1 MTENKNWKKIVSG
14 MMALTLVAGTVPA
27 NVGGFLT
34 GSTAIVASAEGEN
47 IDDNELGEVDIEV
60 PEDEWEYSRCM
71 WYEDEEQE
79 YVALFVFTK
88 GTERENIAGVVTK
101 EVIEPTCEKVG
112 KTVYTAVATFEDKT
126 VTDYK
131 EINIVPAT
139 GHKWQTPTYDF
150 TQDDSVCTATC
161 ICENGDHPKEE
172 IVNGKFSEVKPATV
186 SAEGVGQYVFEF
198 EDPAFEKQIKEVTIP
213 KLTPVYGEPEYKWS
227 DDYKTATATLPC
239 ENGTEADAI
248 VEKVDTTSSVAEGD
262 EATCTK
268 KGKTTYT
275 AVFKD
280 QRFETQTTTVEDI
293 DATGHTYEAP
303 VWKWDDNT
311 KTAVATFYC
320 INDDDQTDTDADD
333 ITKKYIVE
341 PTCEEGG
348 SAIYT
353 ATVTFDGE
361 TYTDSKEYEEE
372 AKGHNWVPTWHW
384 DENNSA
390 VAHFKCS
397 DHEKPIYGA
406 ALAEVEEE
414 VHPSSCTEQGYIEY
428 TASVEYDG
436 KLYVCDEEHKVE
448 LPLAD
453 HEFADPE
460 YVWTETEDGLKC
472 TATRTCKNCDETET
486 EEAVV
491 EYKVEKEATVREE
504 GKGVYTATFENAEF
518 KTQINEVEIAKL
530 EAKYADPVYTWNEDH
545 TECYAVSKCLNG
557 DVDDNI
563 EEYGE
568 ISSKVTRE
576 ATCSKMGETT
586 YYATFENA
594 AFTTVSESI
603 DNIDMIDHEYGVAT
617 WSWIPNDDGTY
628 TATMKKTC
636 VKCGDTITYDAEV
649 TSETV
654 GDKIIYTAI
663 AEVDGVK
670 IASTMEKI
678 IDVDKTPDI
687 TFEKGDGCVKLTWTA
702 VEGAE
707 KYGIVA
713 YQNGSWTL
721 LNQGYPTSYVL
732 NGLKAGNE
740 YKVAVIAMFDGQW
753 NMDFSNAITVTPN
766 DAAAKYP
773 IVENIEYNE
782 EFHQFR
788 LSWNAVEGAQQ
799 YGIAVKL
806 AGKWKVQAYT
816 DKTTFTSPKLRA
828 GSSYEMLVCAKV
840 NGKWDLGAMNS
851 RIFTVTI
858 K

>member
-47 IDDNELGEVDIEV
+47 INNELGEAEFEV
-60 PEDEWEYSRCM
+60 SEDEWEASDWK
-71 WYEDEEQE
+71 WYADDEKEFIV
-79 YVALFVFTK
+79 VAYITK
-88 GTERENIAGVVTK
+88 GDETKQLATVVTK

-112 KTVYTAVATFEDKT
+112 KTVYTAVATYEDKT
-126 VTDYK
+126 FTDFR
-131 EINIVPAT
+131 EINEVPAI

-150 TQDDSVCTATC
+150 TQDDSVCTATR
-161 ICENGDHPKEE
+161 ICENDDHPQTEE
-172 IVNGKFSEVKPATV
+172 VDGIFSVVKPATV
-186 SAEGVGQYVFEF
+186 SADGVGQYVFEF
-198 EDPAFEKQIKEVTIP
+198 KNPAFEKQIKEVTIP

-280 QRFETQTTTVEDI
+280 QRFETQTITVEDI
-293 DATGHTYEAP
+293 EATGHTYEAP
-303 VWKWDDNT
+303 VWKWNDET
-311 KTAVATFYC
+311 RTAVATFYC
-320 INDDDQTDTDADD
+320 INDDDQTDADADE

-353 ATVTFDGE
+353 ATVIFEGE
-361 TYTDSKEYEEE
+361 TYTDSKVYEEE

-406 ALAEVEEE
+406 ALAEVEEK
-414 VHPSSCTEQGYIEY
+414 VHPSSCTEHGYIEY
-428 TASVEYDG
+428 TASVVYDG

-448 LPLAD
+448 LPLAE

-460 YVWTETEDGLKC
+460 YVWTETENGLKC

-491 EYKVEKEATVREE
+491 EYKVEKEATVKEP
-504 GKGVYTATFENAEF
+504 GLGIYTAKFENAAFE
-518 KTQINEVEIAKL
+518 TQTNNVEIAKL

-545 TECYAVSKCLNG
+545 TECYAVSECLNG

-586 YYATFENA
+586 YYATFEND
-594 AFTTVSESI
+594 AFTTVSESV
-603 DNIDMIDHEYGVAT
+603 DNIDMKDHEYGVAT
-617 WSWIPNDDGTY
+617 WSWTPNDDGTY
-628 TATMKKTC
+628 TATMKRTC
-636 VKCGDTITYDAEV
+636 VNCGDTITYDAEV

-687 TFEKGDGCVKLTWTA
+687 TFEKGDG
-702 VEGAE
+702 
-707 KYGIVA
+707 
-713 YQNGSWTL
+713 
-721 LNQGYPTSYVL
+721 
-732 NGLKAGNE
+732 
-740 YKVAVIAMFDGQW
+740 
-753 NMDFSNAITVTPN
+753 
-766 DAAAKYP
+766 
-773 IVENIEYNE
+773 
-782 EFHQFR
+782 
-788 LSWNAVEGAQQ
+788 
-799 YGIAVKL
+799 
-806 AGKWKVQAYT
+806 
-816 DKTTFTSPKLRA
+816 
-828 GSSYEMLVCAKV
+828 
-840 NGKWDLGAMNS
+840 
-851 RIFTVTI
+851 
-858 K
+858 